1 MKHTFYFF
9 AGCIAVLMMALSFGA
24 CEKNSASGPVEL
36 TDPETGET
44 YYNVVGTWWAEER
57 YDDYGETYESMT
69 IRMYSNGRGNYSYYF
84 RDEEDSES
92 VSYNFG
98 YTYDHRT
105 SLLEVVVYDLPDYGN
120 QSMSLRIQWQDA
132 NHIIVYDN
140 YGGEWGRLERK

>member
-36 TDPETGET
+36 IDPETGET
-44 YYNVVGTWWAEER
+44 YYNVVGTWWEEEIDTR
-57 YDDYGETYESMT
+57 YGIYESIT
-69 IRMYSNGRGNYSYYF
+69 IRMYSNGRGNYSYYY
-84 RDEEDSES
+84 RDEEGSES

-98 YTYDHRT
+98 YTYDHNT
-105 SLLEVVVYDLPDYGN
+105 SMLDIVVYDLPGYGD

-132 NHIIVYDN
+132 NHIIVYDG
-140 YGGEWGRLERK
+140 YGVWGTLERK